1 MGDKIKVQ
9 LVRAN
14 LLKRQLDFIMYNE
27 EFEDEEFEDE

>member
-27 EFEDEEFEDE
+27 EFYKL